1 MMFWMACAA
10 NGRRPVGRT
19 TTHKQAAYPP
29 GGMTMKITPSLTLM
43 SLLIVSTAATSAE
56 PVVEFDGGMGSQP
69 FASVGGAV
77 APNDVRGVPPG
88 GRPWEIRRLKA
99 TVFNDRGLARIVA
112 KGEGL
117 ILNGGNATGT
127 PAAPRT
133 VAATLFCGTNT
144 PFNSEAVPTNA
155 AGDFE
160 IRSPLT
166 DPAGNMVLPDPCG
179 TPAAPAILLIRNA
192 PGGVPG
198 AWFAAG
204 IPKVNDDH

>member
-1 MMFWMACAA
+1 MNFTPRQTILLMLFAS
-10 NGRRPVGRT
+10 T
-19 TTHKQAAYPP
+19 TAF
-29 GGMTMKITPSLTLM
+29 
-43 SLLIVSTAATSAE
+43 SAE
-56 PVVEFDGGMGSQP
+56 PVVEFDGGIGSQP
-69 FASVGGAV
+69 FASVGGVV

-99 TVFNDRGLARIVA
+99 TVFNDRGLARIVV

-127 PAAPRT
+127 PALPRT
-133 VAATLFCGTNT
+133 IAATLFCGTNT

-155 AGDFE
+155 AGDFS
-160 IRSPLT
+160 IRSALT
-166 DPAGNMVLPDPCG
+166 DPAGNMVLPEPCG
-179 TPAAPAILLIRNA
+179 TDAAPAILLIRNA

-204 IPKVNDDH
+204 IPKAKDDGEH